1 MNEPLPIRSSR
12 YHDALAAIWDRS
24 GYDRGFISNPFAGDD
39 AARLGLV
46 RTRRLL
52 DRLGAPDA
60 DLNIVHVAGSNGKG
74 STCAFIES
82 IARAA
87 GYRTGRYTSPHLHQ
101 FRERFAVDGE
111 SIAEADFAD
120 QLFIALGVAESIE
133 RAEPALGAITAFEL
147 TTAMAFAV
155 LTAHGCELAIIETGM
170 GGTLDA
176 TNVVSPL
183 VAAIT
188 PLDYEHTAVLGATM
202 TEIAGNK
209 AGIIEAGRP
218 VAVAAQPAEAMTVI
232 EAKADALG
240 SPLLRSGRDW
250 HVSGSW
256 QRFTAEGP
264 WGSLED
270 LRSGLVGAHQMEN
283 AGLALAVCALLQHD
297 GYRFS
302 DAAMR
307 TGIAKTTWPG
317 RFEEV
322 RLASGQ
328 RVVVDGAHSPAA
340 ARVLAEALAA
350 RYPGEHAAFVLGV
363 LADKEVR
370 AFVRALASRAAHW
383 FLAKPAGPRGRPVDQ
398 LLAALEDIQPTP
410 RGANSVADAIDLAID
425 TGAPLIV
432 VAGSLA
438 TVAEARVALGLATN
452 DPAP

>member
-1 MNEPLPIRSSR
+1 MNEPLPSRTSR

-52 DRLGAPDA
+52 DQLGAPDA

-82 IARAA
+82 VARAA

-101 FRERFAVDGE
+101 FRERFAVDGVP
-111 SIAEADFAD
+111 IAEADFAE
-120 QLFIALGVAESIE
+120 QLFAALAATESVE
-133 RAEPALGAITAFEL
+133 REEPALGAITAFEL

-183 VAAIT
+183 AAAIT

-209 AGIIEAGRP
+209 AGIIKAGRP
-218 VAVAAQPAEAMTVI
+218 VAVAAQPAEAMPVI
-232 EAKADALG
+232 AARADELG
-240 SPLLRSGRDW
+240 SPLLRAERDW
-250 HVSGSW
+250 RVSGSW
-256 QRFTAEGP
+256 QHFTAEGP
-264 WGSLED
+264 WGHVAN

-283 AGLALAVCALLQHD
+283 TGLALAVCDLLTAD
-297 GYRFS
+297 GFRFS
-302 DAAMR
+302 EPAMR
-307 TGIAKTTWPG
+307 SGIATTTWPG

-322 RLASGQ
+322 SLASGQ
-328 RVVVDGAHSPAA
+328 RIVVDGAHSPAA
-340 ARVLAEALAA
+340 ARVLADALAA
-350 RYPGEHAAFVLGV
+350 RYPGERAAFVLGV
-363 LADKEVR
+363 LADKDVW
-370 AFVRALASRAAHW
+370 AFVAALAGQADHW
-383 FLAKPAGPRGRPVDQ
+383 VLAKPAGPRGRPVHQ
-398 LLAALEDIQPTP
+398 LLADLDDIQPPP
-410 RGANSVADAIDLAID
+410 RGATSVAEAIDLAID
-425 TGAPLIV
+425 TGASLIV